1 MPSNPTMLFATL
13 AGKSPEEAKFFWS
26 GGPVEV
32 AERTWFASMVSG
44 LTAFETDDGIVLVD
58 SGTAMLAPG
67 LAALI
72 REKSRAPIHTA
83 IFTHGHADHAYG
95 LSAFLAERQDIPTVI
110 GHEAMPARFAR
121 YDATATH
128 NQAVNARQFG
138 GTVTADTGA
147 EWATPAIP
155 PNRLYADELTIEVGG
170 VTFEL
175 FHARGETDDHTW
187 VYCPDRRVLCPGDLI
202 IWGVPNAGNPQK
214 VQRYPWDW
222 AAALRAMAAKE
233 PASLAPG
240 HGGPVIDDAELVGRI
255 LVETADYL
263 EAIVERTLAVLEA
276 GSPPHV
282 DIVHAV
288 ELPQTD
294 SPWLQPVYDEGQ
306 FIVRNIVRFYG
317 GWYSGRPSELKPA
330 PRADLATAVAEL
342 AGGAL
347 ALAAIA
353 TERAAGGDL
362 SVACHLADFALEAD
376 PSDTAIRE
384 AVAAIYD
391 QRAKRETSLMAVNLM
406 NSAASY
412 ARAGRPYT

>member
-1 MPSNPTMLFATL
+1 MPNPTNLFATM
-13 AGKSPEEAKFFWS
+13 AGRPPEEAKFFWS

-32 AERTWFASMVSG
+32 AERTWFASLVSG
-44 LTAFETDDGIVLVD
+44 LAAFETDDGIVLVD
-58 SGTAMLAPG
+58 SGAAMLAPG
-67 LAALI
+67 LASLI
-72 REKSRAPIHTA
+72 RAKTNAPIHTA

-95 LSAFLAERQDIPTVI
+95 LSAFLAEGQDTPVVI
-110 GHEAMPARFAR
+110 GHEAMPARFDR
-121 YDATATH
+121 YDATAAH

-138 GTVTADTGA
+138 GTVTADTGT
-147 EWATPAIP
+147 EWVTPAIP

-240 HGGPVIDDAELVGRI
+240 HGGPVINDAELVGRI
-255 LVETADYL
+255 LTETADYL
-263 EAIVERTLAVLEA
+263 DAVVERTLAVLEA
-276 GSPPHV
+276 GSPPHT

-288 ELPQTD
+288 ELPETD
-294 SPWLQPVYDEGQ
+294 APWLQPVYDEGE
-306 FIVRNIVRFYG
+306 FIVRNVIRFYG

-330 PRADLATAVAEL
+330 PRAELAAAVAEL
-342 AGGAL
+342 AGGAF
-347 ALAAIA
+347 ALATIA
-353 TERAAGGDL
+353 AEKAATGEL
-362 SVACHLADFALEAD
+362 AVACHLADFALEAD
-376 PSDTAIRE
+376 PNDVATRE

-391 QRAKRETSLMAVNLM
+391 RRADTETSLMAVNLM
-406 NSAASY
+406 NSAAAY
-412 ARAGRPYT
+412 ARAGQPYA

>member
-1 MPSNPTMLFATL
+1 MLFATM
-13 AGKSPEEAKFFWS
+13 AGASPEEAKFFWS
-26 GGPVEV
+26 GGPIEV

-44 LTAFETDDGIVLVD
+44 LTAFETDEGIVLVD
-58 SGTAMLAPG
+58 AGAAMLAPG

-95 LSAFLAERQDIPTVI
+95 LSAFLAEGQDPPEVI
-110 GHEAMPARFAR
+110 GQEAMPARFAR
-121 YDATATH
+121 YDATAAH

-138 GTVTADTGA
+138 GTVTADTGT
-147 EWATPAIP
+147 EWVTPAIP

-175 FHARGETDDHTW
+175 HHARGETDDHTW

-222 AAALRAMAAKE
+222 AHALRAMAAEE

-240 HGGPVIDDAELVGRI
+240 HGGPVVDDAELVGRI
-255 LVETADYL
+255 LTETADYL
-263 EAIVERTLAVLEA
+263 DAIVERTLAVLEA

-306 FIVRNIVRFYG
+306 FIVRNIIRFYG

-330 PRADLATAVAEL
+330 PRFDLAAAVADL

-347 ALAAIA
+347 ALATIA
-353 TERAAGGDL
+353 TERAADGDL

-376 PSDTAIRE
+376 PSDEAIRQ

-391 QRAKRETSLMAVNLM
+391 QRAERETSLMAVNLM